1 MGLSRKQVA
10 RILKTRSKMIG
21 IFARKY
27 AGRGAEREDL
37 VQEGYLSALRMIK
50 ERSKKHL
57 KKALDNCLMG
67 MVRDA
72 AQRMRYR
79 EGTVQ
84 LSQCDG
90 EDEGEPSLKVE
101 NLPDERAQ
109 DEVREIEI
117 RCDLERELPP
127 EEANIASLLMKGY
140 THAEIARDMG
150 ISQQAATMK
159 VKRMRAVLKCLRD
172 NE

>member
-1 MGLSRKQVA
+1 MDVTRKQAA
-10 RILKTRSKMIG
+10 RILEERSKMIG

-50 ERSKKHL
+50 KRSKKHL

-72 AQRMRYR
+72 AERMRYR
-79 EGTVQ
+79 DGTVQ

-90 EDEGEPSLKVE
+90 EDGETSLLKME
-101 NLPDERAQ
+101 NLADERA
-109 DEVREIEI
+109 EEEAREIEI
-117 RCDLERELPP
+117 RCDLERILGPDELK
-127 EEANIASLLMKGY
+127 IAILLVRGH

-159 VKRMRAVLKCLRD
+159 VKRIRAVLECLR
-172 NE
+172 ETR